1 MFGWLRH
8 WKPIGGGM
16 IIIALLGSYPAT
28 MVLSHKLP
36 DQIADNSRDEVW
48 ADQRIGAA
56 IELIQTEFEVR
67 HWSDA
72 LPEWHPQNQLIAV
85 PAFQDGLRE
94 TLALFAYLR
103 ADTSQAGRTRNE
115 DLSIASTLIL
125 NATGEGSEDQLSA
138 AAQALRRFDGLIARS
153 VLDNDALANL
163 MRAEAALYADILSE
177 SVSDIRRS
185 VQSDDHKIFNRART
199 DRYYRIMG
207 KIYAVGTLLNAVQTD
222 DIVQPGF
229 RDAREKAR
237 SALARA
243 FAPRPLIVSNPQ
255 PGDFSLGGN
264 DMMTLAYLIE
274 DAIFALRELE
284 AVLEENHLASATDIR
299 DRS

>member
-1 MFGWLRH
+1 
-8 WKPIGGGM
+8 M

-28 MVLSHKLP
+28 MVLSHTLP
-36 DQIADNSRDEVW
+36 DQIAANGRAEVW
-48 ADQRIGAA
+48 ADQQVGAA

-94 TLALFAYLR
+94 TLALFADLR
-103 ADTSQAGRTRNE
+103 ANTPRAGRTRNE
-115 DLSIASTLIL
+115 DLSIAATLIL

-138 AAQALRRFDGLIARS
+138 AVQALRRFDGLIARS
-153 VLDNDALANL
+153 VLDNDAMANL

-177 SVSDIRRS
+177 SVSDLRRS
-185 VQSDDHKIFNRART
+185 IQSDDHKIFNRARS
-199 DRYYRIMG
+199 DRYYRTVG
-207 KIYAVGTLLNAVQTD
+207 KIYAVGTLVNAVQSH

-229 RDAREKAR
+229 RDAHEKAR
-237 SALARA
+237 DALARA
-243 FAPRPLIVSNPQ
+243 FAPRPLVVSNPE

-264 DMMTLAYLIE
+264 DMMTLAYLME
-274 DAIFALRELE
+274 DAIFALREME
-284 AVLEENHLASATDIR
+284 AVLEENHLASSTDIR

>member
-36 DQIADNSRDEVW
+36 DAIPENMPRTVW
-48 ADQRIGAA
+48 ADERIGAA
-56 IELIQTEFEVR
+56 VELIQSEFEIR
-67 HWSDA
+67 RWSDA
-72 LPEWHPQNQLIAV
+72 LPEWHPQNQLVAV

-94 TLALFAYLR
+94 TLALFADLR
-103 ADTSQAGRTRNE
+103 ANSSQAGRTRNE
-115 DLSIASTLIL
+115 DLSIAATLIL

-138 AAQALRRFDGLIARS
+138 ATQALRRFDGLIARS
-153 VLDNDALANL
+153 VLDNDAMASL
-163 MRAEAALYADILSE
+163 MQSEAGLYAELLSE
-177 SVSDIRRS
+177 SVSDLRRA

-207 KIYAVGTLLNAVQTD
+207 KIYAVGTLLNAVQSD
-222 DIVQPGF
+222 DIVHPGF
-229 RDAREKAR
+229 RDARQKAR
-237 SALARA
+237 HTLARA
-243 FAPRPLIVSNPQ
+243 FAPHPLIVSNPE

-264 DMMTLAYLIE
+264 DMMTLAYLME

-284 AVLEENHLASATDIR
+284 AVLEENHLASTTDIR

>member
-1 MFGWLRH
+1 
-8 WKPIGGGM
+8 M
-16 IIIALLGSYPAT
+16 IIIALFGSYPAT
-28 MVLSHKLP
+28 MVLSHTLP
-36 DQIADNSRDEVW
+36 DQIASNGRAEVW
-48 ADQRIGAA
+48 ADQQVGAA

-94 TLALFAYLR
+94 TLALFADLR
-103 ADTSQAGRTRNE
+103 ANTSRAGSTRNE
-115 DLSIASTLIL
+115 DLSIAATLIL

-138 AAQALRRFDGLIARS
+138 AVQALRRFDGLIARS
-153 VLDNDALANL
+153 VLDNDATANL

-177 SVSDIRRS
+177 SVSDLRRS
-185 VQSDDHKIFNRART
+185 IQSDDHKIFNRART
-199 DRYYRIMG
+199 DRYYRSVG
-207 KIYAVGTLLNAVQTD
+207 KIYAVGTLLNAVQSH

-229 RDAREKAR
+229 RHAHEKAR
-237 SALARA
+237 DALTRA
-243 FAPRPLIVSNPQ
+243 FTPRPLIVSNPE

-264 DMMTLAYLIE
+264 DMITLAYLME

>member
-1 MFGWLRH
+1 
-8 WKPIGGGM
+8 M
-16 IIIALLGSYPAT
+16 IIIALFGSYPAT
-28 MVLSHKLP
+28 MVLSHTLP
-36 DQIADNSRDEVW
+36 DQIASNGRAEVW
-48 ADQRIGAA
+48 ADQQVGAA

-94 TLALFAYLR
+94 TLALFADLR
-103 ADTSQAGRTRNE
+103 ANTSRAGSTRNE
-115 DLSIASTLIL
+115 DLSIAATLIL
-125 NATGEGSEDQLSA
+125 HATGEGSEDQLSA
-138 AAQALRRFDGLIARS
+138 AVQALRRFDGLIARS
-153 VLDNDALANL
+153 VLDNDAMANL

-177 SVSDIRRS
+177 SVSDLRRS
-185 VQSDDHKIFNRART
+185 IQSDDHKIFNRART
-199 DRYYRIMG
+199 DRYYRTVG
-207 KIYAVGTLLNAVQTD
+207 KIYAVGTLLNAVRSH

-229 RDAREKAR
+229 RDAHEKAR
-237 SALARA
+237 DALTRA
-243 FAPRPLIVSNPQ
+243 FTPRPLIVSNPE

-264 DMMTLAYLIE
+264 DMITLAYLME

-284 AVLEENHLASATDIR
+284 AVLEENHLASTTDIR